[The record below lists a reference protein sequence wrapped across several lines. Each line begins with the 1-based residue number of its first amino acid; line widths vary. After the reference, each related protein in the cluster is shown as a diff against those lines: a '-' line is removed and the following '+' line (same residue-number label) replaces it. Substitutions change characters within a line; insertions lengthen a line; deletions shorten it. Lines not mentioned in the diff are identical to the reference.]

1 MENFINPTV
10 KQIEIS
16 GIRRFFNMVSHY
28 EDIVSLTI
36 GQPDFPTPPAVK
48 EAGIQAIKD
57 NRTTYTHNAGMLS
70 LREAIQQHVKNSYG
84 LDYEAENEIIVTIG
98 ASQALDI
105 SLRTIIQPGD
115 EVLLPGPVY
124 PGYEPL
130 IRLAG
135 GTPVFIDTSE
145 SNFKLTGNQI
155 KEKISPKTKAVILP
169 YPSNPTGVSLT
180 EAELAGIADVIKE
193 HHLFLLADEIY
204 SELVYDR
211 PHTSIASFS
220 DVRDQVIV
228 INGVSKSHSMTGWRI
243 GYLLAPSWLCRHLLK
258 VHQYNVSCATSIS
271 QYAALEALTNGK
283 KEAESMRDAY
293 KERRAFVISRLKEM
307 NLSFAQPD
315 GAFYVFLDFP
325 LNGKSTFERAVQLV
339 EEAGVALVPGDAFS
353 EHGKGY
359 MRMSYAYSMTTL
371 EEGLK
376 RLEDFISKERFKRE
390 T

>member
-1 MENFINPTV
+1 MEHFINPKV

-28 EDIVSLTI
+28 EDVISLTI
-36 GQPDFPTPPAVK
+36 GQPDFPTPPQVK
-48 EAGIQAIKD
+48 EAGIQAIRG
-57 NRTTYTHNAGMLS
+57 NQTSYTHNAGMLP
-70 LREAIQQHVKNSYG
+70 LRKAIQQHVKQSYG
-84 LDYEAENEIIVTIG
+84 LHYEAEEEIIVTIG

-105 SLRTIIQPGD
+105 TLRTIIQPGD

-135 GTPVFIDTSE
+135 GTPVFIDTSQDG
-145 SNFKLTGNQI
+145 FKLTGEMI
-155 KEKISPKTKAVILP
+155 KENITTKTKAVILP

-180 EAELAGIADVIKE
+180 EEELRGIAEIIKE
-193 HHLFLLADEIY
+193 HQLFLLADEIY

-211 PHTSIASFS
+211 PHTSIASFP

-243 GYLLAPSWLCRHLLK
+243 GYLLAPSWLSRHLLK

-271 QYAALEALTNGK
+271 QHAALEALTNGK
-283 KEAESMRDAY
+283 KDAESMRDAY
-293 KERRAFVISRLKEM
+293 KERRAFVVRRLKEM
-307 NLSFAQPD
+307 NIPFAEPN
-315 GAFYVFLDFP
+315 GAFYVFLNFP
-325 LNGKSTFERAVQLV
+325 LNGKTTFERAVQLV

-353 EHGKGY
+353 EYGKGY
-359 MRMSYAYSMTTL
+359 MRLSYAYSMDTL
-371 EEGLK
+371 EEGLQ
-376 RLEDFISKERFKRE
+376 RLQDFISKGD
-390 T
+390 

>member
-1 MENFINPTV
+1 MEHFINPKV

-28 EDIVSLTI
+28 DDVISLTI
-36 GQPDFPTPPAVK
+36 GQPDFPTPPQVK

-57 NRTTYTHNAGMLS
+57 NQTSYTHNAGMLP
-70 LREAIQQHVKNSYG
+70 LRKAIQQHVKNAYG
-84 LDYEAENEIIVTIG
+84 LDYNAEEEIIVTIG

-105 SLRTIIQPGD
+105 TLRTIIQPGD

-135 GTPVFIDTSE
+135 GTPVFIDTSKHE
-145 SNFKLTGNQI
+145 FKLTGEMI
-155 KEKISPKTKAVILP
+155 KQKISPNTKAVILP

-180 EAELAGIADVIKE
+180 EEELRGIADVIKE
-193 HHLFLLADEIY
+193 HQLFLLADEIY

-211 PHTSIASFS
+211 PHVSIASFS

-243 GYLLAPSWLCRHLLK
+243 GYLLAPSWLSRHLLK

-271 QYAALEALTNGK
+271 QHAALEALTNGK
-283 KEAESMRDAY
+283 QEAEAMRDAY
-293 KERRAFVISRLKEM
+293 QERRAFVVKRLKQM
-307 NLSFAQPD
+307 DIPFAKPE
-315 GAFYVFLDFP
+315 GAFYIFLNFP
-325 LNGKSTFERAVQLV
+325 LNGKTTFDRAVQLV

-353 EHGKGY
+353 EYGKGY
-359 MRMSYAYSMTTL
+359 MRLSYAYSKDTL
-371 EEGLK
+371 EKGLQ
-376 RLEDFISKERFKRE
+376 RLQDLISKEV
-390 T
+390 